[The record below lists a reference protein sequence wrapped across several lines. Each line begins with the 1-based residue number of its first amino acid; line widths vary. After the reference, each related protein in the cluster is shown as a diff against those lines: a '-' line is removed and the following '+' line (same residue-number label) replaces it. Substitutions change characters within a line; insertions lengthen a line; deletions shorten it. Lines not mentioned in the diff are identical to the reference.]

1 MMHRIEGTNTY
12 AMYKKDD
19 MKPWLRTIEQP
30 VDRKA
35 EACGSAV
42 GRRDEYMAKG
52 AHRYAP
58 GSGGLER
65 IHAGRID
72 IPGNREMIPGVGFV
86 ATDSCKRAQ
95 TVAGPFRSFE
105 SALQYYK
112 GRMADIVESYGDD
125 LDAAGLR
132 HMDGVIR
139 VPDAG
144 LDTSEGSAHMKVL
157 GDIIHA
163 VQQDVLDNMC
173 LMQLPPSN
181 DPYPIPGYNG
191 LAAGCLDFLEPK
203 DGGTSL
209 EPKFSML
216 MVPEC
221 DLKYMALNGF
231 GPCRE
236 GGDIMVTYA
245 PKTLEADDAR
255 TVLKDEDEL
264 SDEREHPTWP
274 GNPKAPEQ
282 ARAKAGPARGAYA
295 ALQELIQRQD
305 ADREADCGPDFG

>member
-19 MKPWLRTIEQP
+19 MKPWLRTIEDP
-30 VDRKA
+30 EDRKA
-35 EACGSAV
+35 EACGPAV
-42 GRRDEYMAKG
+42 ERRDGYMAKG

-72 IPGNREMIPGVGFV
+72 IPGNREMVPGIGFV
-86 ATDSCKRAQ
+86 AKDSCERAE
-95 TVAGPFRSFE
+95 TVAGPFCSFE

-139 VPDAG
+139 VPNAG

-181 DPYPIPGYNG
+181 DIYPIPGYNG
-191 LAAGCLDFLEPK
+191 LASGCLDCLEPK

-209 EPKFSML
+209 EPKFSLL

-221 DLKYMALNGF
+221 DLKYMAANGL

-236 GGDIMVTYA
+236 GGDIRVTYLQ
-245 PKTLEADDAR
+245 KGLRRDIIR
-255 TVLKDEDEL
+255 DEDYDL

-274 GNPKAPEQ
+274 GDPKALEQ
-282 ARAKAGPARGAYA
+282 AQAQAPERPARGSAYA
-295 ALQELIQRQD
+295 AMRAMLQRQD
-305 ADREADCGPDFG
+305 GEREADCGPDFG